1 MIQILETT
9 ITAKMDLNEAKA
21 LYKLLGSLPRKR
33 NDAAI
38 KATEFTPPQWDRLM
52 AIYDAL
58 DGTFGAM
65 EGHA

>member
-1 MIQILETT
+1 MIQILETK

-21 LYKLLGSLPRKR
+21 LYKLLGNLTRTR

-38 KATEFTPPQWDRLM
+38 KATEFTPLQWERLV

-58 DGTFGAM
+58 DGILGTLA
-65 EGHA
+65 EHA